1 MHLPTTMHVEA
12 PPPPP
17 PTTTPLT
24 PQASPPHK
32 HHASPTNPPYLGL
45 RLDLRLSAHL
55 GRIGLCRLGPLGLT
69 LGRTLGRLL
78 VRLLLVRLLVWLLV
92 ARVAPPG
99 AVVVLLVC
107 LGSLLLEGRR

>member
-1 MHLPTTMHVEA
+1 MWRHLPL
-12 PPPPP
+12 PP